1 MSLQFRV
8 TFSSAV
14 IAALLIII
22 LIAVS
27 LFSFRQFA
35 INSAQTHSLTLSE
48 VIRTT
53 LTEAMVNGVIDKRA
67 TLLERM
73 GRIEGLVSAQVI
85 RSPHVSQQFGQGL
98 ADEETHDAIEIEV
111 IESGQAHFSIK
122 EDGLQPVFRS
132 TIPFVATSAG
142 DPNCMQCHKVNDGT
156 VLGAVTIVT
165 TADHL
170 QSDALTSI
178 LVLIGSIALFA
189 MLSVYFL
196 HKLIQPLVQT
206 ANKVQCVTAKAVN
219 GDFTGKIAETREDEI
234 GQIAK
239 DLNNLIDYLNG
250 GLNHIQQDVSQ
261 LIQAS
266 PEKTGNLLD
275 DTTAMVAGLIDAA
288 HFKQA
293 IEEDETTMEVYQRLS
308 KLLQVDFGIAQY
320 SIYEVDN
327 DKNQMNTIIVDGEE
341 TEDCK
346 WCNSDI
352 LIRAQGCRVRRTGH
366 VINGFESPGI
376 CNAFKADN
384 DNMRHVCLP
393 VIQSGTVGSVI
404 QIVDDAKRIQM
415 LCNEL
420 AYLQVYLREAA
431 PVIQSKRL
439 MDKLHQ
445 STLRDP
451 MTGLHNRRF
460 LEEYV
465 DTLVS
470 STVRRKTHFSILM
483 ADLDYFKKVN
493 DELGHDAGDTVLKE
507 LSKTLVSSVRASD
520 MVIRFGGE
528 EFLIILKETGKE
540 DAMKVAENIRKA
552 VENMKVQVN
561 GMVLQKTVSIGL
573 ADFPEDSDT
582 FWQTMK
588 FADVALYSAKG
599 TGRNKV
605 VPFAPELWENDEHY

>member
-1 MSLQFRV
+1 M
-8 TFSSAV
+8 
-14 IAALLIII
+14 IAALLIFI

-27 LFSFRQFA
+27 LYSFRQFA
-35 INSAQTHSLTLSE
+35 INSAQNHSKTLSE

-67 TLLERM
+67 SLLDRM
-73 GRIEGLVSAQVI
+73 GKIEGLVSARVI
-85 RSPHVSQQFGQGL
+85 RSPHVSEQFGEGL
-98 ADEETHDAIEIEV
+98 AQEENHDAIELDV
-111 IESGQAHFSIK
+111 INSGETHFSIQ

-132 TIPFVATSAG
+132 TIPFIASASG
-142 DPNCMQCHKVNDGT
+142 DPNCLQCHKVNDGT
-156 VLGAVTIVT
+156 VLGAVSIVT

-170 QSDALTSI
+170 QSDAFTSI
-178 LVLIGSIALFA
+178 LVLIGSITVFA
-189 MLSVYFL
+189 ILSVFFL
-196 HKLIQPLVQT
+196 HKLIQPLIQT
-206 ANKVQCVTAKAVN
+206 AGLVQCVTAKAVN
-219 GDFTGKIAETREDEI
+219 GDFTGKIAETRNDEI

-239 DLNNLIDYLNG
+239 DLNKLIDYLNS
-250 GLNHIQQDVSQ
+250 GLNHIQQDVAQ

-275 DTTAMVAGLIDAA
+275 DTTSMVGGLIDAA

-308 KLLQVDFGIAQY
+308 KLLQVDFGIATY
-320 SIYEVDN
+320 SIYEVDS
-327 DKNQMNTIIVDGEE
+327 DKNQMKSIIVDGEE
-341 TEDCK
+341 TADCK

-366 VINGFESPGI
+366 IINGFESPGI
-376 CNAFKADN
+376 CNAFKSDN
-384 DNMRHVCLP
+384 DNIRHVCLP

-470 STVRRKTHFSILM
+470 STVRRKAHFTILM

-540 DAMKVAENIRKA
+540 DAINVAENIRKS
-552 VENMKVQVN
+552 VEEMKVQIN
-561 GMVLQKTVSIGL
+561 GKVLQKTLSIGL
-573 ADFPEDSDT
+573 ADFPLDSDT

-588 FADVALYSAKG
+588 FADVALYSAKES
-599 TGRNKV
+599 GRNKV
-605 VPFAPELWENDEHY
+605 VAFTSELWQNDEHY